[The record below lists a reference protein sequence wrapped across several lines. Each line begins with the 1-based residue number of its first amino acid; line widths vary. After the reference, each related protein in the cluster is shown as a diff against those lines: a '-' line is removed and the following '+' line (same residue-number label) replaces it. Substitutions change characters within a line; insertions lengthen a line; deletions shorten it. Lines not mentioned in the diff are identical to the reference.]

1 MKLIDDAFYKVEYV
15 KSIPFHVRRT
25 DYLRSEQVKGFTF
38 GRFYDVPDE
47 VLIQE

>member
-1 MKLIDDAFYKVEYV
+1 MKLIDDAFYNVELV

-25 DYLRSEQVKGFTF
+25 DYLREEYIKGLTY

-47 VLIQE
+47 VLI